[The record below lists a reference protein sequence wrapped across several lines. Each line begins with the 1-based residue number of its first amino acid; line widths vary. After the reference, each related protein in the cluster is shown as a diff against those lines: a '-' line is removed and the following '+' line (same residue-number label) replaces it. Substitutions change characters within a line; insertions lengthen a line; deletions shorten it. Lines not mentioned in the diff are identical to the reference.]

1 MPTGSQPATRV
12 GFRTTLWAVIVI
24 CLLAGAPGVAIAQ
37 QVQKTQTA
45 TIKADSLEY
54 DWDTETTVMKGN
66 CRLTIDNDS
75 HAEMTAPSMTVQL
88 NRNRDRIN
96 FLEADGVVHFNI
108 TTSAD
113 DKGLRRKIDAQ
124 AQGGATYRET
134 TQEVKLTG
142 GARADVSTIGT
153 AAQAV
158 HFEGDTIT
166 ANLKTSKLQVD
177 NAHLKIETPLKEE

>member
-1 MPTGSQPATRV
+1 MRTGSQTATRV
-12 GFRTTLWAVIVI
+12 GFRTMICPVIVV
-24 CLLAGAPGVAIAQ
+24 CLLAGAFGIPLAQ

-54 DWDTETTVMKGN
+54 DWSTETTVMKGN
-66 CRLTIDNDS
+66 CHLVIDNDS
-75 HAEMTAPSMTVQL
+75 HAEMTAPAMTVQL
-88 NRNRDRIN
+88 NRDRNRIN
-96 FLEADGVVHFNI
+96 FLEADGVVRFNV
-108 TTSAD
+108 TTAPD
-113 DKGLRRKIDAQ
+113 DNGLRRKISAQ

-158 HFEGDTIT
+158 HFEGNTIT
-166 ANLKTSKLQVD
+166 ANLKTSRLRVD
-177 NAHLKIETPLKEE
+177 NAHLKIETPLKED